1 MMRIFCLAV
10 LTILIVLADLLTIV
24 TILAR
29 LATLRV
35 VLLLLLAIL
44 AGVLVRLIAL
54 LVGVLRHRDILF
66 FNCACG
72 GSRPPRDAPPT
83 MIVPRKTAV
92 LIHVMTIPENQHHVP
107 RDGNFGLLTRLILCN
122 PDGETS

>member
-1 MMRIFCLAV
+1 MRVFCLAV
-10 LTILIVLADLLTIV
+10 LTILIFVAGLLTIV
-24 TILAR
+24 SILAR

-35 VLLLLLAIL
+35 ILLFLLAIL

-66 FNCACG
+66 FDCACG

-83 MIVPRKTAV
+83 TIVPRKTAV
-92 LIHVMTIPENQHHVP
+92 LIHVMTIPENRHRRL
-107 RDGNFGLLTRLILCN
+107 RDGNFGWLSRLIPCN
-122 PDGETS
+122 QDGEIS

>member
-1 MMRIFCLAV
+1 MRVFCLAV
-10 LTILIVLADLLTIV
+10 PTILIVVTGLLAIV

-29 LATLRV
+29 LATLHV
-35 VLLLLLAIL
+35 VLLFLLAIL

-66 FNCACG
+66 FDCACG

-83 MIVPRKTAV
+83 TIVPRKTAV
-92 LIHVMTIPENQHHVP
+92 LIHVMTFSENQHHAR
-107 RDGNFGLLTRLILCN
+107 RDGNFGGFTRLILYN
-122 PDGETS
+122 QDGETS

>member
-1 MMRIFCLAV
+1 MRVFCLAV
-10 LTILIVLADLLTIV
+10 LTILIFVAGLLTIV
-24 TILAR
+24 SILAR

-35 VLLLLLAIL
+35 ILLFLLAIL

-66 FNCACG
+66 FDCACG

-83 MIVPRKTAV
+83 TIVPRKTAV
-92 LIHVMTIPENQHHVP
+92 LIHVMTIPENRHRWL
-107 RDGNFGLLTRLILCN
+107 RDGNFGWLSRLILRN
-122 PDGETS
+122 QDGEIS